1 LKYTP
6 LKYSEGIM
14 NIEDLKKRKELIEG
28 NLKIMK
34 ERLTIDTQNVFRVEG
49 ALIDINEIIKEEEEK
64 EKEDINTD
72 NK

>member
-1 LKYTP
+1 
-6 LKYSEGIM
+6 M